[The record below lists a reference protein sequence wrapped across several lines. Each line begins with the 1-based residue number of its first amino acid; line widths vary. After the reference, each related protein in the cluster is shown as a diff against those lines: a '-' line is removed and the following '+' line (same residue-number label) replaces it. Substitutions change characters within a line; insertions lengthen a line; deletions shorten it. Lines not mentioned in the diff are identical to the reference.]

1 MSTAGYG
8 AAKLIRVLRSV
19 GDGISRAGLAV
30 AAVSLL
36 LVIALNFINVVLRY
50 VFFHS
55 FAWAEELMLYLS
67 IFAVYAGAI
76 SVAWEQRHIRLDGIL
91 QAAPPRFRRGLEILS
106 TLVVVGILV
115 PVIYSSATVVSLL
128 FAYGERSDALQA
140 PMWIPQSAIPVALL
154 LIVLTAL
161 VRIVVPDL
169 APRKNELDDVGV

>member
-1 MSTAGYG
+1 M
-8 AAKLIRVLRSV
+8 
-19 GDGISRAGLAV
+19 
-30 AAVSLL
+30 SLL